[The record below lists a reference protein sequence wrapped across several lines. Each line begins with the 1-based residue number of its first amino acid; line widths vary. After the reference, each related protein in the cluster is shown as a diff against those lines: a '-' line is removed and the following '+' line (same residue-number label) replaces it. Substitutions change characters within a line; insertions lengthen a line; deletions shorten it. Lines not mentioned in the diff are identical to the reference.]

1 MNKSE
6 WNYLSLKKLA
16 RALLGS
22 TFPLCHNICT
32 RRQINTSWLIGEHGL
47 RAEAGGS
54 LETRQLGLLIAD
66 HANHLDRGSTLARR
80 TALSDQQAT
89 FPWTVLKMCWHT
101 LALGDHPLLYPSAF
115 L

>member
-54 LETRQLGLLIAD
+54 LET
-66 HANHLDRGSTLARR
+66 
-80 TALSDQQAT
+80 
-89 FPWTVLKMCWHT
+89 
-101 LALGDHPLLYPSAF
+101 
-115 L
+115 